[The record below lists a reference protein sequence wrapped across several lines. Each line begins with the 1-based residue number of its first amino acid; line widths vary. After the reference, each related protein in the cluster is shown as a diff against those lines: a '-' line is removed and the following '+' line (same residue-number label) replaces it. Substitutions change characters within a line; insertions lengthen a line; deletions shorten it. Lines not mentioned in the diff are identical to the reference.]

1 MAEGKQPLWRKSTQE
16 LAPAVRPPTP
26 AGQYDIYPAF
36 PLPAGQIHLGFERLA
51 EHLSGYSQVIL
62 DGFGGVLWEDF
73 RHRLQA
79 AFSHIGV
86 EAHWVDV
93 AQALKSPAEI
103 ERLCAPFLGG
113 EDPLFGRRF
122 PGELREFF
130 DPERLRVLQPDPRAA
145 LNIIYGC
152 GAALAGWQGCLAYVD
167 VPKNEV
173 QFRAR
178 AGAISNLGLEQ
189 PLDPKRMYKRFYFV
203 DWPALNRHKQQLLP
217 RLDLMIDGQRLDA
230 PTWIEGTHLRL
241 GLQQMSRS
249 FVRARPWFEPGPWGG
264 QWLKNGIPQLPQEA
278 PNYAWS
284 FELISPENG
293 IMFESDA
300 LLLEVS
306 FDCLM
311 FQAAENVLGFGQPRF
326 GVEFPIRYDFLD
338 TYEGGNLSI
347 QVHPRPEYIRQHFG
361 ENFTQDEAYYILQ
374 ARPGARVYLG
384 FQAGVDP
391 LEFRQALERSRDHK
405 TPVDIDRFVQSL
417 PSHPHDFFLIPNGTI
432 HGSGADNLVL
442 EISATPYIFT
452 FKMYDWLRLDLNG
465 QPRDL
470 NIERAFENLVFERQ
484 GEVIPREH
492 LSRPRRIA
500 AGPGWQ
506 RFHLPTH
513 PVHFYDVHRLEFV
526 GRVEVETRGSPHVLS
541 LVEGR
546 SIVLE
551 APGGFRPRFSYAE
564 TFIVP
569 AAAGRYAL
577 INEDLEPV
585 KVVLTFLKPEA
596 APAEGRS

>member
-1 MAEGKQPLWRKSTQE
+1 MAGFESGIWRKSTQE
-16 LAPAVRPPTP
+16 VAPAYHQPTQP
-26 AGQYDIYPAF
+26 GQYDVYPAF
-36 PLPAGQIHLGFERLA
+36 PLADGQIHLGFESLAERLA
-51 EHLSGYSQVIL
+51 RCPQVIL
-62 DGFGGVLWEDF
+62 DGYGGVLWEDF

-79 AFSHIGV
+79 AFSALGIQ
-86 EAHWVDV
+86 AHWVDV
-93 AQALKSPAEI
+93 AQALKPLPEI

-122 PGELREFF
+122 TGELLDFF
-130 DPERLRVLQPDPRAA
+130 DPERLAALRPDPDVGV
-145 LNIIYGC
+145 NILYGC
-152 GAALAGWQGCLAYVD
+152 GAALAGWSGCLVYVD

-178 AGAISNLGLEQ
+178 AGAICNLGADR
-189 PLDPKRMYKRFYFV
+189 PMDPKRMYKRFYFV
-203 DWPALNRHKQQLLP
+203 DWPALNRHKEQLLP
-217 RLDLMIDGQRLDA
+217 RLDLMIDGQRPEA
-230 PTWIEGTHLRL
+230 PTWMMGDDLRL
-241 GLQQMSRS
+241 GLQRMSRNYL
-249 FVRARPWFEPGPWGG
+249 RARPWFEPGPWGG
-264 QWLKNGIPQLPQEA
+264 QWLKNGIPQLPQDA

-293 IMFESDA
+293 IMFESSR

-311 FQAAENVLGFGQPRF
+311 FQEAAAVLGFGQPRF

-338 TYEGGNLSI
+338 TFDGGNLSI
-347 QVHPRPEYIRQHFG
+347 QVHPRPEYIREHFG

-384 FQAGVDP
+384 FQAGVNP
-391 LEFRQALERSRDHK
+391 VEFRQALERSRDQK
-405 TPVDIDRFVQSL
+405 TPIDIDRYVQAV
-417 PSHPHDFFLIPNGTI
+417 PSHQHDLFLIPSGTI

-470 NIERAFENLVFERQ
+470 NIERAFENLHFERQ
-484 GEVIPREH
+484 GEVILREH
-492 LSRPRRIA
+492 ISRPRLIA

-506 RFHLPTH
+506 RYHLPTH
-513 PVHFYDVHRLEFV
+513 PEHFYDVHRLEFV
-526 GRVEVETRGSPHVLS
+526 GRVQVETQGSPHVLS
-541 LVEGR
+541 LVEGH

-551 APGGFRPRFSYAE
+551 TPDGYRPRFNYVE

-569 AAAGRYAL
+569 AAAGKYTL
-577 INEDLEPV
+577 VNEAAEPA
-585 KVVLTFLKPEA
+585 KVVLTFLK
-596 APAEGRS
+596 SDL